1 MKKFF
6 KRIMRAL
13 WPEHILYVTH
23 RGKERIIHVKEFKK
37 VTPKR
42 IKGVKKT
49 GEDFELVSIEPMD
62 YYIVEYRDDLK

>member
-6 KRIMRAL
+6 KRVRRSL
-13 WPEHILYVTH
+13 FPEHILYVTH
-23 RGKERIIHVKEFKK
+23 RGKERVIHVAKFDK
-37 VTPKR
+37 VSPKR

-49 GEDFELVSIEPMD
+49 GEEFELVSIEPME

>member
-6 KRIMRAL
+6 RRIIRAF

-37 VTPKR
+37 LGPKR

-49 GEDFELVSIEPMD
+49 GEEFELVSIEPMD
-62 YYIVEYRDDLK
+62 YYIVEYRDDLI